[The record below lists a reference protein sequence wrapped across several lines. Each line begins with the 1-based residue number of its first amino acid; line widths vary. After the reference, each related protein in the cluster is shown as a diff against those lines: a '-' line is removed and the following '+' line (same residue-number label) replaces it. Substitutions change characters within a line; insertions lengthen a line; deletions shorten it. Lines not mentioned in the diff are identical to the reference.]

1 MGVVQ
6 GQAAYEYLQTS
17 VDPMIQRLKSRMQ
30 VYDTGEAGT
39 APTLS
44 EIRLWGLRRKP
55 PPWSC
60 LAVCSLTGLQ
70 GMAFC
75 G

>member
-39 APTLS
+39 AP
-44 EIRLWGLRRKP
+44 
-55 PPWSC
+55 
-60 LAVCSLTGLQ
+60 SL
-70 GMAFC
+70 
-75 G
+75 